1 MLLAVGPFVDKL
13 LAKQWILDYE
23 FSVPA
28 MTCLGWSCGVAVLVN
43 ISQFMCLGR
52 FSAVTFQVGV
62 GADRRAPRPA
72 VGRRSSLTQGE
83 QSGTAGAM
91 ACAGRVDGGWGWA
104 SHKRGVHSRWVC
116 CVAAWSCAVA
126 APIHSSRF
134 MYRGRLA
141 L

>member
-28 MTCLGWSCGVAVLVN
+28 LTCLAWSCGVAVLVN

-62 GADRRAPRPA
+62 GPA
-72 VGRRSSLTQGE
+72 SDCGREEALIWVGEVIVIWVRTLVAQCRVEAKQERSQGLPTELTLG
-83 QSGTAGAM
+83 G
-91 ACAGRVDGGWGWA
+91 GR
-104 SHKRGVHSRWVC
+104 K
-116 CVAAWSCAVA
+116 
-126 APIHSSRF
+126 
-134 MYRGRLA
+134 
-141 L
+141 